1 MLHGVDPGPSPNLR
15 SDWAKFGSMKSLLSL
30 SLALCVVSTAFA
42 QNAAPLPTGDAAVV
56 AAREALRKGD
66 KPRLAALART
76 LVATNHP
83 LALWAD
89 YWEIGTRLGE
99 LQQPDLDAFYARWPS
114 SYVEDRLRNDWLL
127 VLGARRDWANF
138 RTEFA
143 RFRMND
149 DRDVTCY
156 SLLTQHLDGRDVK
169 AAALAAWSARRDSDG
184 GCELLG
190 STLADARIFK
200 TDDLWQGARLAAEFN
215 RPRSMT
221 AAAVLAAPGSANNLV
236 DLLKDP
242 ARYLATPAHVRNQ
255 RELAVLA
262 LIRLAQAEPDTAA
275 ELLDKSWQRELSPEQ
290 QATAW
295 AHVAKNAALRQL
307 PNAHEQVNKAWR
319 ARQLAARTGHEL
331 RWSDET
337 LAWHVRAALRLP
349 ASDRQR
355 WPSVMRAIDAMS
367 PDEKRDSAWRY
378 WRARAVAGQA
388 AAGPEG
394 DAARAESR
402 TALQALAA
410 ETGFYPKLATEELG
424 QQVALAPAPAPLALP
439 ETQAAASHP
448 GLSRALQLISIGLRN
463 EGVREW
469 NFSLRGMADREL
481 IAASQRACD
490 AEVWDRCI
498 NTSERT
504 KAEVATAQRFPTPH
518 RDAVLAMSREVGVD
532 PAFVYGLVRQESRFI
547 MDTRSHVGAS
557 GLMQLMPATARW
569 TAKRIGVPYAPSM
582 INDRDL
588 NLRLG
593 GTYLK
598 LVLEDFAGQQSM
610 AAAAYN
616 AGPGRPRKWRDG
628 PPVEAAAW
636 AESIPFN
643 ETRDYVKK
651 VLSNAVDYTLV
662 LAAPGVGSAT
672 SPDPRASIKARLGPT
687 VAGRDATAPAP
698 NRELP

>member
-1 MLHGVDPGPSPNLR
+1 MMMVMIKR
-15 SDWAKFGSMKSLLSL
+15 LLPL
-30 SLALCVVSTAFA
+30 TFALCVTGTASA
-42 QNAAPLPTGDAAVV
+42 QNGAPLPSGDAAVV
-56 AAREALRKGD
+56 AARDARRNAD
-66 KPRLAALART
+66 KPRQAALART
-76 LVATNHP
+76 LAAQNHP
-83 LALWAD
+83 LAMWAD
-89 YWEIGTRLGE
+89 YWELGARLGE
-99 LQQPDLDAFYARWPS
+99 LQQADLDAFYARWPG

-169 AAALAAWSARRDSDG
+169 AAAQTAWWPRRDSEA

-190 STLADARIFK
+190 STLAEARVFK
-200 TDDLWQGARLAAEFN
+200 ADDLWQGARVAAEFN
-215 RPRSMT
+215 RPRALT
-221 AAAVLAAPGSANNLV
+221 AAALLAAPGSTNAV
-236 DLLKDP
+236 ADLLKDP
-242 ARYLATPAHVRNQ
+242 ARYLAVPAHVKNQ

-262 LIRLAQAEPDTAA
+262 LIRLAQAEPDAAA

-307 PNAHEQVNKAWR
+307 PNAFEQVQRAWR

-331 RWSDET
+331 RWSDEL

-349 ASDRQR
+349 AGDRQR
-355 WPSVMRAIDAMS
+355 WAGVQRAIDVMS
-367 PDEKRDSAWRY
+367 ADEKRDATWRY
-378 WRARAVAGQA
+378 WRARAVGGQA
-388 AAGPEG
+388 PAGPEG
-394 DAARAESR
+394 DAARAEARGVLS
-402 TALQALAA
+402 ALAG
-410 ETGFYPKLATEELG
+410 ETGFYAKLAAEELG
-424 QQVALAPAPAPLALP
+424 QRVAHPALAAPLAAAD
-439 ETQAAASHP
+439 TQAAAANP
-448 GLSRALQLISIGLRN
+448 GLTRALQLIAIGLRG

-469 NFSLRGMADREL
+469 NFSLRGLADREL
-481 IAASQRACD
+481 IAAAQRACD

-498 NTSERT
+498 NTSERA
-504 KAEVATAQRFPTPH
+504 KNEIHIGQRFPTPH
-518 RDAVLAMSREVGVD
+518 RDAVMAMAREVGVD

-547 MDTRSHVGAS
+547 MDTKSHVGAS

-569 TAKRIGVPYAPSM
+569 TAKRIGVAYSPAQ

-598 LVLEDFAGQQSM
+598 LVLDDFAGQQPM

-616 AGPGRPRKWRDG
+616 AGPGRPRKWREG
-628 PPVEAAAW
+628 PAVEAAAW

-651 VLSNAVDYTLV
+651 VLSNAVDYALV
-662 LAAPGVGSAT
+662 LAPPDAAGSAA
-672 SPDPRASIKARLGPT
+672 PNADPRASIKARLGPP
-687 VAGRDATAPAP
+687 VAGRDPGAPAP

>member
-1 MLHGVDPGPSPNLR
+1 MGFKSNAR

-30 SLALCVVSTAFA
+30 FIALCVAGAAFA
-42 QNAAPLPTGDAAVV
+42 QNAPPLPTGDAAVV

-66 KPRLAALART
+66 KTRLAALARS
-76 LVATNHP
+76 LAASNHP
-83 LALWAD
+83 LAMWAE
-89 YWEIGTRLGE
+89 YWELGTRLGE
-99 LQQPDLDAFYARWPS
+99 LQQPDLDAFYARWPG

-156 SLLTQHLDGRDVK
+156 SLLTQHQDGRDVK
-169 AAALAAWSARRDSDG
+169 TAALSAWWSRRDSDN

-190 STLADARIFK
+190 STLAEARVFK
-200 TDDLWQGARLAAEFN
+200 ADDLWQGARLAAEFN
-215 RPRSMT
+215 WPRALTS
-221 AAAVLAAPGSANNLV
+221 AALLAAPGSINSV
-236 DLLKDP
+236 TDLLKDP

-262 LIRLAQAEPDTAA
+262 LIRLAQAEPDAA
-275 ELLDKSWQRELSPEQ
+275 ADLLDKSWQRELSPEQ
-290 QATAW
+290 LATAW
-295 AHVAKNAALRQL
+295 AHVAKSAALRQQA
-307 PNAHEQVNKAWR
+307 NAHEQVNKAWR

-331 RWSDET
+331 RWSDEL

-349 ASDRQR
+349 AADRQR
-355 WPSVMRAIDAMS
+355 WASVQRAIEAMS
-367 PDEKRDSAWRY
+367 ADEKRDGTWRY

-388 AAGPEG
+388 TPGAEG
-394 DAARAESR
+394 EAARAESR
-402 TALQALAA
+402 ATLQALAA
-410 ETGFYPKLATEELG
+410 ETGFYAKLAAEELG
-424 QQVALAPAPAPLALP
+424 QRVVHPAAPMPLAPAEAS
-439 ETQAAASHP
+439 AAASHP
-448 GLSRALQLISIGLRN
+448 GLSRALQLIAIGLRG

-498 NTSERT
+498 NTSERAR
-504 KAEVATAQRFPTPH
+504 AEVVIAQRFPTPH

-569 TAKRIGVPYAPSM
+569 TAKRIGVAYAPSN

-616 AGPGRPRKWRDG
+616 AGPGRPRKWREG

-636 AESIPFN
+636 AETIPFN

-651 VLSNAVDYTLV
+651 VLSNAVDYALV
-662 LAAPGVGSAT
+662 LAPADASNGSSAA
-672 SPDPRASIKARLGPT
+672 DPRTSIKARLGPP
-687 VAGRDATAPAP
+687 VSSRDGNAPAP

>member
-1 MLHGVDPGPSPNLR
+1 
-15 SDWAKFGSMKSLLSL
+15 MKRLLSMSHSIWISL
-30 SLALCVVSTAFA
+30 TLALCVAVSAFA
-42 QNAAPLPTGDAAVV
+42 QGAAPLPSGDAAVV

-66 KPRLAALART
+66 KPRLAALARS
-76 LVATNHP
+76 LAAANHP
-83 LALWAD
+83 LAMWAD
-89 YWEIGTRLGE
+89 YWELGTRLGE
-99 LQQPDLDAFYARWPS
+99 LQQPDLDAFYARWPA

-127 VLGARRDWANF
+127 VLGVRRDWVNL

-156 SLLTQHLDGRDVK
+156 SLLTQHQEGRDVK
-169 AAALAAWSARRDSDG
+169 ASAQAAWWARRDSDA

-190 STLADARIFK
+190 SALAEARVFK
-200 TDDLWQGARLAAEFN
+200 ADDLWQGARLAAEFN
-215 RPRSMT
+215 RPRAL
-221 AAAVLAAPGSANNLV
+221 AAAALLAVPGAGLSVA

-242 ARYLATPAHVRNQ
+242 ARYLGTPAHVRNQ
-255 RELAVLA
+255 RELGVLA
-262 LIRLAQAEPDTAA
+262 LIRLSQADPDAAA
-275 ELLDKSWQRELSPEQ
+275 ELLEGSWQRELSPEQ

-295 AHVAKNAALRQL
+295 AHVAKNAALRQQ
-307 PNAHEQVNKAWR
+307 PNAHDQVNKAWR
-319 ARQLAARTGHEL
+319 ARQLAVRTGHEL
-331 RWSDET
+331 RWSDEL
-337 LAWHVRAALRLP
+337 LAWHVRAALRVP
-349 ASDRQR
+349 AGDRQR
-355 WPSVMRAIDAMS
+355 WGTVQRAVDAMGA
-367 PDEKRDSAWRY
+367 DEKRDATWRY
-378 WRARAVAGQA
+378 WRARALAGQA
-388 AAGPEG
+388 AAGVEG
-394 DAARAESR
+394 EAARAESR
-402 TALQALAA
+402 ATLQALAA
-410 ETGFYPKLATEELG
+410 ETGFYAKLATEDLG
-424 QQVALAPAPAPLALP
+424 QRVALPATPAPLAGP

-448 GLSRALQLISIGLRN
+448 GLSRALQLIAIGLRN

-469 NFSLRGMADREL
+469 NFSLRGMAEREL
-481 IAASQRACD
+481 LAASQRACD

-498 NTSERT
+498 NTSDRT
-504 KAEVATAQRFPTPH
+504 RTEVAVAQRFPTPH

-532 PAFVYGLVRQESRFI
+532 PALVYGLVRQESRFI

-569 TAKRIGVPYAPSM
+569 TAQRIGVAYAPSM

-598 LVLEDFAGQQSM
+598 LVLDDFAGQQSM

-651 VLSNAVDYTLV
+651 VLSNAVDYALV
-662 LAAPGVGSAT
+662 LAAPAAGNAAAT
-672 SPDPRASIKARLGPT
+672 DPRASIRARLGPT
-687 VAGRDATAPAP
+687 VTGRDATAPAP

>member
-1 MLHGVDPGPSPNLR
+1 
-15 SDWAKFGSMKSLLSL
+15 MKSLLSL
-30 SLALCVVSTAFA
+30 TLALCVVGAAFA

-76 LVATNHP
+76 LTASNHP
-83 LALWAD
+83 LAMWAE
-89 YWEIGTRLGE
+89 YWELGTRLGE
-99 LQQPDLDAFYARWPS
+99 LQQPDLNAFYARWPG

-138 RTEFA
+138 RGEFA

-149 DRDVTCY
+149 DREVTCY
-156 SLLTQHLDGRDVK
+156 SLLTQQQDGRDLKAAGQQDGRDLK
-169 AAALAAWSARRDSDG
+169 AAALAAWSARRDSDA

-190 STLADARIFK
+190 STLAEARIFK
-200 TDDLWQGARLAAEFN
+200 ADDLWQGARLAAEFN
-215 RPRSMT
+215 RPRAMT
-221 AAAVLAAPGSANNLV
+221 AAALLAAPGSGLSVA

-242 ARYLATPAHVRNQ
+242 ARYLAAPAHVRNQ

-262 LIRLAQAEPDTAA
+262 LIRLSQTDPGAAA
-275 ELLDKSWQRELSPEQ
+275 EQLERSWERELSAEQ
-290 QATAW
+290 LATTW
-295 AHVAKNAALRQL
+295 AHIAKNAALRQL
-307 PNAHEQVNKAWR
+307 PNAHDQVQRAWR
-319 ARQLAARTGHEL
+319 SRQLAARTGHEL
-331 RWSDET
+331 HWSDEL
-337 LAWHVRAALRLP
+337 LAWHVRAALRVP
-349 ASDRQR
+349 AGDRQR
-355 WPSVMRAIDAMS
+355 WPSVLRAIDAMS
-367 PDEKRDSAWRY
+367 AGEKRDATWRY
-378 WRARAVAGQA
+378 WRARAIAGQA

-402 TALQALAA
+402 ATLQALAA
-410 ETGFYPKLATEELG
+410 ETGFYAKLAAEDLG
-424 QQVALAPAPAPLALP
+424 QRVALPATPAALVAP

-448 GLSRALQLISIGLRN
+448 GLSRALQLIAVGLRN

-469 NFSLRGMADREL
+469 NFSLLGMAEREL
-481 IAASQRACD
+481 LAASQRACE

-504 KAEVATAQRFPTPH
+504 RTEVAIAQRFPTPH

-532 PAFVYGLVRQESRFI
+532 PALVYGLVRQESRFI

-569 TAKRIGVPYAPSM
+569 TAQRIGVPYSPSM

-651 VLSNAVDYTLV
+651 VLSNAVDYALV
-662 LAAPGVGSAT
+662 LAAADTANAAGAASN
-672 SPDPRASIKARLGPT
+672 DPRASIKARLGPM